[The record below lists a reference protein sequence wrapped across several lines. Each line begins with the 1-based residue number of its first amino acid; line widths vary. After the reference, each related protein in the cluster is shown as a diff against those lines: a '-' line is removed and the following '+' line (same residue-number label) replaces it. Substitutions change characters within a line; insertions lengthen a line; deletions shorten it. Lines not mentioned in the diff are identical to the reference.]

1 MQYTYSRKAEFFIK
15 SNVLGVHEIPSYNS
29 LLLFNAVHLPQ
40 KGRALNIGQRT
51 PWTAIKITWTIP
63 VSVASQ
69 ECAVELDPIFC
80 INIKTVREKTG

>member
-1 MQYTYSRKAEFFIK
+1 M
-15 SNVLGVHEIPSYNS
+15 
-29 LLLFNAVHLPQ
+29 Q

-69 ECAVELDPIFC
+69 ECAVELDPPIFC
-80 INIKTVREKTG
+80 INIKTVREQKQADSFISEKIKLVSLA